1 MSCSESKR
9 DNRSVMSVQDS
20 IVYYIQR
27 AGNETLPHNEKNKM
41 NARALELAE
50 KQPNDSLNFINYFFI
65 SFQYYNLGELE
76 QYKETLQRA
85 VYLAEK
91 EKDSVNMARAYS
103 YLGDYYH
110 EFSINDSAF
119 YYYYQAEKT
128 YFKLNNDKNVGRVH
142 MKKARVQFS
151 ERDYKG
157 SEKSAVVALNHIR
170 FEPDSHTEFEANN
183 LLGLNCLSL
192 KDYDK
197 AQEYFNKALKLARE
211 AELPGILQ
219 TETVCLSNLGLV
231 YQKQER
237 HDEAIR
243 YFDLALNNLNLFDEN
258 PSLYADVLDN
268 LTYSKFKLNRK
279 NGVPED
285 FYKALKIRE
294 SHQNYNGIVENLIRL
309 SEYYQSEKNT
319 DSAVK
324 YAVNAHDLARRTNIL
339 NLQLLTLRQL
349 STVIPE
355 KSTEYSKE
363 YIKLNDSLQ
372 NAERKV
378 AERFARI
385 EFETDEFKRQKE
397 RLAVQNRNILF
408 FLVLISCIALLLYVI
423 REQRSKNI
431 QFRLK
436 EAQQKANEEIYNLML
451 VRQQQLD
458 EVVQKEKQRIARE
471 LHDGVLGRL
480 FGTRINLDGLNNSDD
495 EASKQSRENYINELK
510 IIEQDIREISHELNR
525 ENLNIINNFVAI
537 LTNLLEEQKEVSQ
550 ADLKYRI
557 DSRIKWDKIDN
568 NIKINVFRIIQEAL
582 QNINKYAEAKNIEII
597 LNQEAETMMH
607 LTISDDGVGFDT
619 DRKAKGIGIK
629 NMESR
634 VKSCNGS
641 FEIKSKKGKGTKISI
656 SLGF

>member
-1 MSCSESKR
+1 
-9 DNRSVMSVQDS
+9 
-20 IVYYIQR
+20 
-27 AGNETLPHNEKNKM
+27 
-41 NARALELAE
+41 
-50 KQPNDSLNFINYFFI
+50 
-65 SFQYYNLGELE
+65 
-76 QYKETLQRA
+76 
-85 VYLAEK
+85 
-91 EKDSVNMARAYS
+91 
-103 YLGDYYH
+103 
-110 EFSINDSAF
+110 
-119 YYYYQAEKT
+119 
-128 YFKLNNDKNVGRVH
+128 
-142 MKKARVQFS
+142 
-151 ERDYKG
+151 
-157 SEKSAVVALNHIR
+157 
-170 FEPDSHTEFEANN
+170 EPDSHTEFEANN
-183 LLGLNCLSL
+183 LLGLNCLSI

-211 AELPGILQ
+211 TELPGIFQ
-219 TETVCLSNLGLV
+219 AETVCLSNLGLV

-237 HDEAIR
+237 HDEAIK
-243 YFDLALNNLNLFDEN
+243 YFDLALKYPNLFDEN
-258 PSLYADVLDN
+258 SSLYADVLDN

-309 SEYYQSEKNT
+309 SEYYQSERNT

-349 STVIPE
+349 SAVIPE

-372 NAERKV
+372 NAERKA

-568 NIKINVFRIIQEAL
+568 NTKINVFRIIQEAL